1 MALPWN
7 SGRVPSPDIPMVAP
21 PVTLGRFF
29 RGTREYLRQT
39 AGQLTLGSIAGIIAN
54 SMVVLPAV
62 LLGRAIDKVMAWQ
75 AGQADARAVK
85 WAIAAYAGGV
95 LLTEGPRVGKRWWL
109 RTANI
114 CIRSNMRA
122 DAMRGVLAWP
132 MARLH
137 GVSVGDLMA
146 RVIGDV
152 EVVGRGIRELTIE
165 IWDTILLSASLLT
178 AMLFYDARLTGLA
191 LLPVPA
197 AMLLA
202 HATGRWVR
210 GRTTAAREA
219 NSALTSALQE
229 QLAGVRVLKL
239 FGRSSAAVEGIRA
252 LAARQALANLAV
264 VRLSAG
270 LAPVYGTMMMA
281 GVVLV
286 VWLGGKEVTTGAL
299 TVGAFVAY
307 LELYLRFVGRGARV
321 PRLLNS
327 MQSAG
332 AAWVRLEPM
341 LAPPIPA
348 STAPRGASFHPN
360 YVAGEDDFP
369 VRPTARSR
377 GPVAVSLRE
386 ADFRYPGAAA
396 PALRGVSI
404 EIPAGAFVAVT
415 GPVGSGKSAV
425 ARAVLGTYPLESG
438 RVLWDG
444 IPIDGLPPGE
454 RAARSGYLPQEAGL
468 FSGSIRENI
477 LMGLPE
483 GGSEGAEGVRR
494 AVGCA
499 ALVEDVAGFPA
510 GLETQ
515 IGETGIRL
523 SGGQRQR
530 VALARALA
538 ASLPGC
544 PGLLVLDDPFSA
556 VDVETEIRIIR
567 GLLENHGAAAPA
579 GNRATILLM
588 SHRLAAFPLADLVVV
603 LSGGRV
609 EESGSHDDLLRAG
622 GLYARIFRAQGVAV
636 AGARQ

>member
-1 MALPWN
+1 MNPP
-7 SGRVPSPDIPMVAP
+7 GMPSSP
-21 PVTLGRFF
+21 PVVSLGRFF

-39 AGQLTLGSIAGIIAN
+39 AGQLTLGSIAGILSN
-54 SMVVLPAV
+54 SLVVLPAI
-62 LLGRAIDKVMAWQ
+62 LLGRAIDAVMAWQ
-75 AGQADARAVK
+75 AGKVDAGSAK

-114 CIRSNMRA
+114 CIRSNVRA

-132 MARLH
+132 LARLH

-146 RVIGDV
+146 RIIGDV
-152 EVVGRGIRELTIE
+152 EVIGRGVRELTIE

-178 AMLFYDARLTGLA
+178 AMLFYSTRLTALA

-202 HATGRWVR
+202 HAAGRWVR
-210 GRTTAAREA
+210 SRTTGAREA
-219 NSALTSALQE
+219 NSALTAALQE

-239 FGRSSAAVEGIRA
+239 FGRSSAAVERIRD
-252 LAARQALANLAV
+252 LAGRQALANLAV

-270 LAPVYGTMMMA
+270 LAPIYGTMMMA

-286 VWLGGKEVTTGAL
+286 VWLGGREVVSGAM

-307 LELYLRFVGRGARV
+307 LELFLRFVGRGTRV

-332 AAWVRLEPM
+332 AAWARLEPL

-348 STAPRGASFHPN
+348 SAAPRGASFHPN
-360 YVAGEDDFP
+360 YVAGEDDVPARP
-369 VRPTARSR
+369 VARSA
-377 GPVAVSLRE
+377 GPVAVSLRG
-386 ADFRYPGAAA
+386 AVFRYPAAAA
-396 PALRGVSI
+396 PALRGVSLD
-404 EIPAGAFVAVT
+404 IPAGAFVAVT
-415 GPVGSGKSAV
+415 GPVGSGKSAI
-425 ARAVLGTYPLESG
+425 ARAVLGLYPLESG

-444 IPIDGLPPGE
+444 IPLGEIPPGE
-454 RAARSGYLPQEAGL
+454 RAARNGFLPQEAGL
-468 FSGSIRENI
+468 FSGSIRENV

-483 GGSEGAEGVRR
+483 GGPEGAAAVRR
-494 AVGCA
+494 SVECA
-499 ALVEDVAGFPA
+499 ALAEDVAGFPD
-510 GLETQ
+510 GMETQ

-538 ASLPGC
+538 AAAPGC

-556 VDVETEIRIIR
+556 VDVETEIRIIG
-567 GLLENHGAAAPA
+567 GLREHHGAAAPA
-579 GNRATILLM
+579 GKRATILLL

-603 LSGGRV
+603 LNDGRIEEGGTHG
-609 EESGSHDDLLRAG
+609 ELLRAG
-622 GLYARIFRAQGVAV
+622 GLYARIFRAQGRAV
-636 AGARQ
+636 GRETA